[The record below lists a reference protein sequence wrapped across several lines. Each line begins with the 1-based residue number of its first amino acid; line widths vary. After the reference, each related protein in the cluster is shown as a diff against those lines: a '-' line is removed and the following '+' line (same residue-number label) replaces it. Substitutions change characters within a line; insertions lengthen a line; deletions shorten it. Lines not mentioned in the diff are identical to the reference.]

1 MQDLETLLN
10 HRPPAIADLAR
21 QLVDIIAAQRP
32 DMTARVQLGW
42 NTVNFRHPV
51 AGFVVA
57 VYPSNDHVAV
67 IYQYGRLLSSP
78 LLVDDGKVKQV
89 RWIPIAP
96 GDEIPE
102 DEIGILLAEAI
113 ALRA

>member
-1 MQDLETLLN
+1 MEDLDTLLN
-10 HRPPAIADLAR
+10 HRPPAIAELAQRLIDL
-21 QLVDIIAAQRP
+21 IAAQRP
-32 DMTARVQLGW
+32 EMTARVQLGW
-42 NTVNFRHPV
+42 NTVNFKHPV

-57 VYPSNDHVAV
+57 VYPSREHVAV
-67 IYQYGRLLSSP
+67 IYQQGRLLSSP

-89 RWIPIAP
+89 RWIPIKP

-102 DEIGILLAEAI
+102 DEIGILMAEAI

>member
-1 MQDLETLLN
+1 MQDLDTLLN
-10 HRPPAIADLAR
+10 HRSPAVAELAR
-21 QLVDIIAAQRP
+21 QLIDLIAAQRP
-32 DMTARVQLGW
+32 EMTARVQLGW
-42 NTVNFRHPV
+42 NTVNFKHPA

-57 VYPSNDHVAV
+57 VYPASEHVAV
-67 IYQYGRLLSSP
+67 IYQQGRLLSSP

-89 RWIPIAP
+89 RWIPIRP

-102 DEIGILLAEAI
+102 DEIGILMAEAI